1 MSQTPFAA
9 VPPTAEGH
17 FKLYLYAA
25 ILHVLDHLVAALD
38 SQEAAFERF
47 PFLAGYVHEL
57 AQIGLDGLTTADAIP
72 WWQTHLRAWEASVVG
87 FLPIRALQ
95 EAAGLDYE
103 ALVTFFCLGLSEE
116 DPRFGVVYETLHGVP
131 GQHHVTYGLLNA
143 WRGDPDRP
151 VRAVVQ
157 QLQATGLIQ
166 VLNPETP
173 RVDWSLLPAPL
184 LWDALTQPSAPLAP
198 NLGEPSAPGI
208 GGVGGVT
215 AGRRARP
222 KAALFGW
229 FAYHAP
235 ADLLTPDELIINQ
248 PLRDQLR
255 QLPTLVTAGEIDTL
269 LLRGPSHNGRKTV
282 LGAIAQTA
290 GCGLLEIHDLKPD
303 DERWRLVGP
312 LATILH
318 ALPVVTC
325 ELAAGEKVP
334 VPRLAAYTGPV
345 GVVMGRQGGL
355 RDAGQLLTL
364 AVEMPTPEERLQHW
378 QAAAGD
384 APVVG
389 LEEIAGQFRLASGT
403 IHRAADLARAHA
415 RLDGR
420 TEIHAADVQHAT
432 RSLGRAALDHLAALV
447 PGFGDWGALAAGS
460 ETMQEL
466 LSLES
471 RCRHRERLPGRVS
484 PTLASQLTPGVRAL
498 FTGPSGT
505 GKTLAA
511 RILAASLKMDLY
523 RLDLS
528 SVVNKYIGETEKNL
542 NDLFTRAEEL
552 DVILLIDEGD
562 ALLTQRTNVQT
573 SNDRYA
579 NLETNFLLQRMES
592 YSGIVI
598 ITTNAGDRIDS
609 AFQRR
614 MDVIVEF
621 RAPEAAER
629 WAIWQL
635 HLPADHRVGLDVL
648 REVAA
653 RCALSG
659 GQIRNTVLHA
669 SLLALDDGGFITSA
683 HLDDAV
689 QREYRKMGAVYP
701 LRALRER
708 TR

>member
-1 MSQTPFAA
+1 MVETPFAA

-17 FKLYLYAA
+17 FRLYLFAA
-25 ILHVLDHLVAALD
+25 ILQVLDHLTTSLD

-72 WWQTHLRAWEASVVG
+72 WWEEHLRAWEASAAG

-95 EAAGLDYE
+95 EAAGLDYD
-103 ALVTFFCLGLSEE
+103 ALVTFFCLGLAEE
-116 DPRFGVVYETLHGVP
+116 DPRFGVVFESLHGMP
-131 GQHHVTYGLLNA
+131 GQHHATYGLLNTWWA
-143 WRGDPDRP
+143 NPDRP

-157 QLQATGLIQ
+157 QLQAAGLIQ
-166 VLNPETP
+166 VLNPEAP
-173 RVDWSLLPAPL
+173 RVDWSLQPVPL
-184 LWDALTQPSAPLAP
+184 LWDTLTTAAPQRRGGRGATETLALTSVSAWS
-198 NLGEPSAPGI
+198 E
-208 GGVGGVT
+208 
-215 AGRRARP
+215 
-222 KAALFGW
+222 
-229 FAYHAP
+229 YHAP
-235 ADLLTPDELIINQ
+235 ANLLDIDELIIGEA
-248 PLRDQLR
+248 LRDQLQ
-255 QLPTLVTAGEIDTL
+255 QLPALLAAGEIDTL

-282 LGAIAQTA
+282 MGAIARSV
-290 GCGLLEIHDLKPD
+290 GCGLLSIHDLKPD

-318 ALPVVTC
+318 ALPVMT
-325 ELAAGEKVP
+325 LQLTPGETAT
-334 VPRLAAYTGPV
+334 VPRLTAYAGPV

-355 RDAGQLLTL
+355 RDAGQQLTL
-364 AVEMPTPEERLQHW
+364 AVEMPTPEERLQYW
-378 QAAAGD
+378 QAAAGV

-389 LEEIAGQFRLASGT
+389 LDDIAGQFRLTSGT
-403 IHRAADLARAHA
+403 IRRAADLARAHA

-420 TEIHAADVQHAT
+420 TEIHAGDVQHAT
-432 RSLGRAALDHLAALV
+432 RTLGHAALDHLAALV
-447 PGFGDWGALAAGS
+447 PGFGDWGVLATGS

-471 RCRHRERLPGRVS
+471 RCRHRERLPARVS

-511 RILAASLKMDLY
+511 RILAASLRMDLY

-542 NDLFTRAEEL
+542 HDLFTRAEEL

-614 MDVIVEF
+614 MDVVVEF

-648 REVAA
+648 RELTA

-659 GQIRNTVLHA
+659 GQIRNAVLHA
-669 SLLALDDGGFITSA
+669 SLLALDDGGCITA
-683 HLDDAV
+683 PHLDDAV

-701 LRALRER
+701 LRSLRER
-708 TR
+708 IR